1 VLLFSWASKAVSL
14 EMDSLALKSS
24 IENNAED
31 LSSLCMILREIKELL
46 ADINSPKLKCSS
58 ELKFFSTF
66 HCSSRASFI

>member
-46 ADINSPKLKCSS
+46 ADINSPTLSVPQS
-58 ELKFFSTF
+58 
-66 HCSSRASFI
+66 